1 MGNSL
6 LDRNINDHIFKTI
19 STRLMSIK
27 YYGTSEKQHVLVRS
41 MTWTSEFLNYWRDPQ
56 LMEQNS
62 CIQLLF
68 LLFNSTQ
75 TTLTSKSTQ
84 LVVPY
89 ENLTFFGPLVVP
101 MIWKPYALLCGQFIT
116 FVGDYIPAYV
126 VRQVA
131 WCFMVVIISFEA
143 NPDRPNQQ
151 SWHRSHLIFSACK
164 LHPEDS

>member
-41 MTWTSEFLNYWRDPQ
+41 MTWTSEFLNYWRDLQ

-89 ENLTFFGPLVVP
+89 ENLTFFGPIVVP
-101 MIWKPYALLCGQFIT
+101 MIWKPYALLCGEFIT

-131 WCFMVVIISFEA
+131 WCFMVVISLHI
-143 NPDRPNQQ
+143 
-151 SWHRSHLIFSACK
+151 RSMWETICDAWA
-164 LHPEDS
+164 

>member
-1 MGNSL
+1 MGNL
-6 LDRNINDHIFKTI
+6 LLERNINDQIIQTI
-19 STRLMSIK
+19 STRLMPSN
-27 YYGTSEKQHVLVRS
+27 
-41 MTWTSEFLNYWRDPQ
+41 TSEFLNYWRDLE

-89 ENLTFFGPLVVP
+89 ENLTFFGPIVVP
-101 MIWKPYALLCGQFIT
+101 MIWKPYALLCGEFIT
-116 FVGDYIPAYV
+116 FVGDYIPVYV

-131 WCFMVVIISFEA
+131 WCFMMVFISFET

-151 SWHRSHLIFSACK
+151 SSHRSHLIFSACK

>member
-1 MGNSL
+1 
-6 LDRNINDHIFKTI
+6 
-19 STRLMSIK
+19 MSIK

-41 MTWTSEFLNYWRDPQ
+41 MTWTSEFLNYWRDLE

-89 ENLTFFGPLVVP
+89 ENLTFLG
-101 MIWKPYALLCGQFIT
+101 
-116 FVGDYIPAYV
+116 
-126 VRQVA
+126 
-131 WCFMVVIISFEA
+131 
-143 NPDRPNQQ
+143 
-151 SWHRSHLIFSACK
+151 HL
-164 LHPEDS
+164 